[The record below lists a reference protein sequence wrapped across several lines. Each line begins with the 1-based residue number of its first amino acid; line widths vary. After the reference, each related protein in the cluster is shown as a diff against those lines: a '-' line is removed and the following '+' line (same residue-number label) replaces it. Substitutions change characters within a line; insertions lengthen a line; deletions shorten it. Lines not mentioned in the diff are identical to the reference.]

1 MAQPPFNRAIASA
14 VAELVDAQ
22 SPLSHDQLDRLF
34 AASPLRGADPAARG
48 QSTIGKVKRARA
60 VLSAAVTTDPVAGS
74 KLAAELLAML
84 GTSGWLDPDEESSAG
99 TERIR
104 HLQTAYGAE
113 GWQVSEDGALVPR
126 VVDGLAGA
134 ELDAALGQ
142 ILRRARQGA
151 LDAALVTGSG
161 KDLLEAVA
169 RQVLVKH
176 TGAYPQHGNFPATLY
191 QAFDRLSL
199 PTPPQQEMATFRSA
213 LESDA
218 RGRFVQ
224 VLFLLGCT
232 INELRNQQ
240 GVGHGRPFPP
250 SVTDAEAKAAIQGM
264 ALIAEFLRELA

>member
-1 MAQPPFNRAIASA
+1 MAPPPFSRAIASA

-34 AASPLRGADPAARG
+34 ASSPLRTADPASQG
-48 QSTIGKVKRARA
+48 TVGKVKRARA
-60 VLSAAVTTDPVAGS
+60 VLGAAVTSNPAAGS

-84 GTSGWLDPDEESSAG
+84 GTAGWLDPDSDRTAG
-99 TERIR
+99 PERIR
-104 HLQTAYGAE
+104 QLQTAYGAE
-113 GWQVSEDGALVPR
+113 GWQVTEDGAIVPR

-142 ILRRARQGA
+142 ILRARHGA

-213 LESDA
+213 LDTDA
-218 RGRFVQ
+218 RRRFVQ

-240 GVGHGRPFPP
+240 GAGHGRPFPAT
-250 SVTDAEAKAAIQGM
+250 VTDAEAKAAIQGM
-264 ALIAEFLRELA
+264 ALIAELLRDLS